1 MANRLADET
10 SPYLLQHADNPVA
23 WLPWGDEAFEQA
35 RRRDVPIFL
44 SVGYSSCHWCHVMA
58 HESFED
64 EEIAA
69 VLNERFVNVKVDREE
84 RPDVD
89 AVYMDAVTGMTGHG
103 GWPMSVFLTPDG
115 RPFYAGTYWPRAPRH
130 GMPAFPQVLS
140 AIIEAWE
147 ERRDE
152 VLESATSITEAL
164 ARQTPVPAA
173 DEIDVTVTDEAA
185 RAVIERAWDR
195 ALGGFGAAPKF
206 PQAMTVEWLLDRHL
220 RTGEQDC
227 LDAAVHAL
235 RAMAHGGIHDQLA
248 GGFARY
254 STDARW
260 LVPHFEK
267 MLYDN
272 ALLLSAY
279 ATAAAVTDDEEL
291 RHVTASTAGYLL
303 AELRTADGAFVSAT
317 DADSEGVEGRYF
329 VWPYDELVEVIGEA
343 DRDPQLFA
351 EFLGAVP
358 EGNWEGVN
366 VLHRPVDRASFAQ
379 AHGLGLDALDERF
392 ERVRSALLARRA
404 ERVPPGVDTK
414 VLTSWN
420 ALAVRGLV
428 QAGVLLDEPGWVH
441 AGAAAAD
448 LLHDR
453 LVVGG
458 RLHHVLTGT
467 QVSVPAFLEDVAALA
482 LADLHLLQATGE
494 QVWFDRAVAL
504 AEDAEARFHDD
515 GAGGWFQTAADAER
529 LYTRPKDS
537 FDNAT
542 PAGTSVMVEVCRLL
556 AGLTGEARWH
566 DRAAEGVRLLQEG
579 ARRMPTGFGWLLRQV
594 EALAAGPREVAIIG
608 RPGPER
614 DALVRVALTRP
625 RPGTV
630 TVVAEPD
637 AATGVPL
644 LAGRGEVDGR
654 PAAWVCRELACE
666 RPTVEPDVL
675 AAQLG

>member
-64 EEIAA
+64 DDIAA
-69 VLNERFVNVKVDREE
+69 VLNEHFINVKVDREE

-147 ERRDE
+147 QRRDE
-152 VLESATSITEAL
+152 VLESASSITEAL

-173 DEIDVTVTDEAA
+173 DEIDVTVADEAA
-185 RAVIERAWDR
+185 RTVIERAWDR

-235 RAMAHGGIHDQLA
+235 RAMADGGIHDQLA

-279 ATAAAVTDDEEL
+279 ATAAAVSDDEEL
-291 RHVTASTAGYLL
+291 HHVAASTAGYLL

-329 VWPYDELVEVIGEA
+329 VWSHDELVEVIGEA
-343 DRDPQLFA
+343 EEDAQLFA

-379 AHGLGLDALDERF
+379 QHGLGLDELDERW
-392 ERVRSALLARRA
+392 ERVRAALLARRA

-428 QAGVLLDEPGWVH
+428 RAGVLLDEPGWVR
-441 AGAAAAD
+441 AGATAAD
-448 LLHDR
+448 LLHAR
-453 LVVGG
+453 LVVDG

-515 GAGGWFQTAADAER
+515 EAGGWFQTAVDAER

-614 DALVRVALTRP
+614 DALVRVALARP

-654 PAAWVCRELACE
+654 AAAWVCRELACE